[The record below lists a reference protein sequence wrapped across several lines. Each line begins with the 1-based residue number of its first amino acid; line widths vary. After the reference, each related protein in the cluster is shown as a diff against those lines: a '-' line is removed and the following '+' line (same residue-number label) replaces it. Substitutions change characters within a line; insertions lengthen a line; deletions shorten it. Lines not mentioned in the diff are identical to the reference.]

1 MPGGASIKCAQEH
14 IDIARA
20 VRGKDRHLAGELAA
34 SHVAHVMT
42 NVLAAFPGP
51 PAEPEPEEAESR

>member
-1 MPGGASIKCAQEH
+1 VRQEH

-20 VRGKDRHLAGELAA
+20 IRGGDTPLPGELAA

-42 NVLAAFPGP
+42 NVLAAFPGGSG
-51 PAEPEPEEAESR
+51 EPEPEEAKSR